1 YYKEK
6 WFIMKISKLI
16 RDDYHKLIAMLMAV
30 SYWFFDSSVHYFLY
44 GEFEFEVIPSEFNEL
59 WMRLA
64 IFLLIVGYG
73 FFVDRSVRKLKKI
86 QEKLENT
93 LTHLLS
99 GYMPI
104 CSICKKVR
112 TSDID
117 VNDKQYWKE
126 IDSYIAE
133 KTDMQF
139 SHSFCPDCADKMK
152 ADINKLKK

>member
-1 YYKEK
+1 
-6 WFIMKISKLI
+6 MKISKLI
-16 RDDYHKLIAMLMAV
+16 QNDPYKLIAMLMAV

-86 QEKLENT
+86 QNKLENT
-93 LTHLLS
+93 LTKLLS

-104 CSICKKVR
+104 CSSCKKVR
-112 TSDID
+112 TSNID
-117 VNDKQYWKE
+117 VNDRQYWTD
-126 IDSYIAE
+126 IDNFIAE
-133 KTDMQF
+133 KTDIKF
-139 SHSFCPDCADKMK
+139 SHSFCPDCADKMMAEIEK
-152 ADINKLKK
+152 MKK

>member
-1 YYKEK
+1 
-6 WFIMKISKLI
+6 MKIIKLI
-16 RDDYHKLIAMLMAV
+16 KNDSYKLIAMLIAF

-59 WMRLA
+59 WMRMA

-73 FFVDRSVRKLKKI
+73 FFVDRSVRKLKI
-86 QEKLENT
+86 AQDLQCETQEKLENT

-112 TSDID
+112 TSNID

-152 ADINKLKK
+152 ADIEMMKK